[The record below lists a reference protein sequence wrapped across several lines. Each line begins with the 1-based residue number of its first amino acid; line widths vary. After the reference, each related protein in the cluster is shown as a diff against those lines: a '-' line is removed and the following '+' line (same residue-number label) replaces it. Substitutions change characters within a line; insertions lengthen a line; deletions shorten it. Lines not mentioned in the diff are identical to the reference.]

1 MTDPSPYAPPAAAEL
16 VTPDTVPQAVLDAG
30 LSPRWI
36 RTLAVLVL
44 LGLVVS
50 VFQIVAEVLM
60 DIGATGPAGLAGL
73 IVANLLGS
81 GMYVFVLYRWRR
93 LLNLWVGAHKAN
105 KYLYALMGLTVLMLV
120 ADLMAYALSA
130 DDEPVAQL
138 IQVGLLVVFG
148 ILTLLYGLVLVLVRC
163 ESGLPFFKAYAIA
176 TLVTGALLAGLVLLI
191 VAIPAMFVAEI
202 LFALLLFG
210 MARSLASVQ
219 TTA

>member
-36 RTLAVLVL
+36 RTMAVLVL

-50 VFQIVAEVLM
+50 VFQIVAEVIM
-60 DIGATGPAGLAGL
+60 DMGARGPAGLAGL

-105 KYLYALMGLTVLMLV
+105 KYLYALMALTALMLV

-138 IQVGLLVVFG
+138 IQVGFLVVFG
-148 ILTLLYGLVLVLVRC
+148 IVTLLYGLVLVRC

-176 TLVTGALLAGLVLLI
+176 TLVTGAMLASVVLLI

-210 MARSLASVQ
+210 MARSLGSAQ
-219 TTA
+219 TAV